1 MLRKTKIICT
11 LGPATD
17 DPNVLREL
25 MKGGM
30 NVARFNFSHQTHE
43 EHKKRFDQIVAMR
56 EELGLPI
63 ATLLDTK
70 GPEIRLHKIKGG
82 KVLLKAGQNFTLYTE
97 ECLGDE
103 NGASITYAGLPSD
116 IQVGTSI
123 LIDDGLV
130 ALKVT
135 SFDAQKIECTVL
147 NDGAISDRKSLNVP
161 DVHLSLPYIS
171 EKDEQDIVFGIQTGF
186 DFIAASFVRSAQDIM
201 ELRAILNQHNCHW
214 MKIIAKIE
222 NRDGVDNI
230 DEIIRLVDGVMVAR
244 GDMGVEIPLEQLPA
258 IQKMIIKKAYLAGK
272 QVITATQMLDSMM
285 QNPRPTRAEASDVA
299 NAIYDGTS
307 AIMLSGETAAG
318 KWPIESLQTMV
329 KIAEQTE
336 RNIHYKKRFAARA
349 AETDQEITNVTNA
362 VSKATVTTAHNLLA
376 TAIITVT
383 KSGNT
388 AKMISK
394 FRPNVPIIGGSTD
407 PRVYRQMNLSWGVY
421 PVMLQEKSTTDEL
434 FDHVVD
440 MAAQAGYLN
449 SGDLVVIT
457 AGVPLG
463 ISGTTNLIKVHV
475 VGNILLAGTGITHGN
490 ICANLCVAKNE
501 EEARH
506 NFTKGDIL
514 VVPQTSNSMI
524 DLIRDSSG
532 IIAEQDGLNSHAAIA
547 GLTLDK
553 PVIIGAQNA
562 TTILKNGITV
572 QLDAERGIVSSSD
585 QHAI

>member
-25 MKGGM
+25 MLGGM

-43 EHKKRFDQIVAMR
+43 EHRQRFDRIVAMR

-82 KVLLKAGQNFTLYTE
+82 KVQLKAGQTFTLYTK

-103 NGASITYAGLPSD
+103 NGASITYAGLPND
-116 IQVGTSI
+116 IQAGTYI

-130 ALKVT
+130 AMKVV
-135 SFDAQKIECTVL
+135 SFDSDKIECTVL
-147 NDGAISDRKSLNVP
+147 NDGAVSDRKSLNVP
-161 DVHLSLPYIS
+161 DAHLSLPYIS
-171 EKDEQDIVFGIQTGF
+171 EKDEQDIVFGIKTGF

-201 ELRAILNQHNCHW
+201 ELRAILNKHNCHW

-244 GDMGVEIPLEQLPA
+244 GDMGVEIPFEQLPP
-258 IQKMIIKKAYLAGK
+258 IQKMMIKKAYHAGK

-318 KWPIESLQTMV
+318 KWPIESLRTMV
-329 KIAEQTE
+329 RIAEETE
-336 RNIHYKKRFAARA
+336 RNIHYKKRFATRE
-349 AETDQEITNVTNA
+349 AEPEELTNVTNA

-394 FRPNVPIIGGSTD
+394 FRPNVPIIGGSTE

-440 MAAQAGYLN
+440 MAAKAGYLS

-475 VGNILLAGTGITHGN
+475 VGNILLSGTGITHGN
-490 ICANLCVAKNE
+490 ICANLCVGKDEAEVRKN
-501 EEARH
+501 
-506 NFTKGDIL
+506 FSKGDIL
-514 VVPQTSNSMI
+514 VVHQTDNSMI

-562 TTILKNGITV
+562 TTLLKNGITV
-572 QLDAERGIVSSSD
+572 QLDAERGIVSSSGR
-585 QHAI
+585 HTG